1 MHLTCLPDGR
11 PKGIEIMNIVMPGE
25 ALFAPIVLPVTGVAP
40 SWSGKSVYELS
51 QQYLE
56 EVNSFCL
63 DDAWEMG
70 YEDSM
75 DGRAERENPFHRA
88 FLNGVS
94 SALFAVYYRRGRAE
108 ACGEGMSLTGELFA
122 A

>member
-1 MHLTCLPDGR
+1 MGT
-11 PKGIEIMNIVMPGE
+11 IVMPGE
-25 ALFAPIVLPVTGVAP
+25 ALFAPIYLPASGIAP

-51 QQYLE
+51 QQDLE

-88 FLNGVS
+88 FLNATYCNALSTGVIS
-94 SALFAVYYRRGRAE
+94 RGFL
-108 ACGEGMSLTGELFA
+108 LTSNERCWKYQ
-122 A
+122 